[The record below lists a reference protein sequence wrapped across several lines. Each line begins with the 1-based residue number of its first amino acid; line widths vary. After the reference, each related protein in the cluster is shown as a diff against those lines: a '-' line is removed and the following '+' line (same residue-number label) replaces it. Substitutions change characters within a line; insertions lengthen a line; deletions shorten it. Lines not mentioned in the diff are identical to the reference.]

1 MAVIH
6 YTILVLATGLERLY
20 ELRISKKN
28 ARIAMEQG
36 GNEVGRGHFPW
47 MVALH
52 TSLLVG
58 AIAEVW
64 IFDRPF
70 IIWLGIPMLIITL
83 ACQFARYWIISTLGW
98 QWNTRVIVV
107 PGAQRIRRGPY
118 RFRWLRHPNYWI
130 VVIEGIAL
138 PMIHTAWVTAVI
150 FTILNAIL
158 LLGFRVPTEDEALK
172 ELA

>member
-1 MAVIH
+1 MIL
-6 YTILVLATGLERLY
+6 YTIFVLATGLERLY
-20 ELRISKKN
+20 ELRISKIN

-70 IIWLGIPMLIITL
+70 IIWLGLPMLIITL

>member
-1 MAVIH
+1 
-6 YTILVLATGLERLY
+6 
-20 ELRISKKN
+20 
-28 ARIAMEQG
+28 
-36 GNEVGRGHFPW
+36 
-47 MVALH
+47 
-52 TSLLVG
+52 
-58 AIAEVW
+58 
-64 IFDRPF
+64 
-70 IIWLGIPMLIITL
+70 MLIITL

>member
-1 MAVIH
+1 MIL
-6 YTILVLATGLERLY
+6 YTIFVLATGLERLY
-20 ELRISKKN
+20 ELRISKIN

-47 MVALH
+47 IVALH

>member
-1 MAVIH
+1 MIL
-6 YTILVLATGLERLY
+6 YTIFVLATGLERLY
-20 ELRISKKN
+20 ELRISKIN

-52 TSLLVG
+52 TSLLLG

-70 IIWLGIPMLIITL
+70 IIWLGLPMLIITL

>member
-1 MAVIH
+1 MIL
-6 YTILVLATGLERLY
+6 YTIFVFATGLERLY
-20 ELRISKKN
+20 ELRISKIN
-28 ARIAMEQG
+28 ARIAMKQG

-70 IIWLGIPMLIITL
+70 IIWMGIPMLIITL

-158 LLGFRVPTEDEALK
+158 LLGFRVPTEDEALQ

>member
-1 MAVIH
+1 MIL
-6 YTILVLATGLERLY
+6 YTIFVLATGLERLY
-20 ELRISKKN
+20 ELRISKIN

-47 MVALH
+47 IVALH

-70 IIWLGIPMLIITL
+70 IIWLGLPMLIITL

>member
-1 MAVIH
+1 MIL
-6 YTILVLATGLERLY
+6 YTIFVLATGLERLY
-20 ELRISKKN
+20 ELRISKIN

-36 GNEVGRGHFPW
+36 GNEVGRRHFPW

-52 TSLLVG
+52 TSLLLG

-83 ACQFARYWIISTLGW
+83 ACQFARYWVISTLGW

>member
-1 MAVIH
+1 MIL
-6 YTILVLATGLERLY
+6 YTMFVLATGLERLY
-20 ELRISKKN
+20 ELRISKVN

-52 TSLLVG
+52 TSLLLG

-107 PGAQRIRRGPY
+107 PGAERIRRGPY

>member
-1 MAVIH
+1 MIL
-6 YTILVLATGLERLY
+6 YTMFVLATGLERLY
-20 ELRISKKN
+20 ELRISKVN

-172 ELA
+172 ALA

>member
-1 MAVIH
+1 MIP
-6 YTILVLATGLERLY
+6 YTIFVLATGLERLY
-20 ELRISKKN
+20 ELRISKVN

-52 TSLLVG
+52 TSLLLG

-70 IIWLGIPMLIITL
+70 IIWLGLPMLIITL

>member
-1 MAVIH
+1 MIL
-6 YTILVLATGLERLY
+6 YTIFVLATGLERLY
-20 ELRISKKN
+20 ELRISKIN

-47 MVALH
+47 IVALH

-172 ELA
+172 ALA

>member
-1 MAVIH
+1 MIL
-6 YTILVLATGLERLY
+6 YTMFVLATGLERLY
-20 ELRISKKN
+20 ELRISKVN

-64 IFDRPF
+64 IFDRPC

-107 PGAQRIRRGPY
+107 PGAERIRRGPY

-172 ELA
+172 ALA

>member
-1 MAVIH
+1 MIP
-6 YTILVLATGLERLY
+6 YTIFVFATGLERLY
-20 ELRISKKN
+20 ELRISKIN

-47 MVALH
+47 MVTLH

>member
-1 MAVIH
+1 MIL
-6 YTILVLATGLERLY
+6 YTIFVLATGLERLY
-20 ELRISKKN
+20 ELRISKVN

-36 GNEVGRGHFPW
+36 GNEVGRRHFPW

-52 TSLLVG
+52 TSLLLG

>member
-1 MAVIH
+1 MIL
-6 YTILVLATGLERLY
+6 YTIFVLATGLERLY
-20 ELRISKKN
+20 ELRISRVN

-52 TSLLVG
+52 TSLLAG

>member
-1 MAVIH
+1 M
-6 YTILVLATGLERLY
+6 ILYPIFVLATGLERLY
-20 ELRISKKN
+20 ELRISKIN

>member
-1 MAVIH
+1 MIL
-6 YTILVLATGLERLY
+6 YTIFVLGTGLERLY
-20 ELRISKKN
+20 ELRISKIN

-52 TSLLVG
+52 TSLLGG

-107 PGAQRIRRGPY
+107 PGAQRIGRGPY

>member
-1 MAVIH
+1 MIL
-6 YTILVLATGLERLY
+6 YTIFVLATGLERLY
-20 ELRISKKN
+20 ELRISKIN

-52 TSLLVG
+52 TGLLVG

-158 LLGFRVPTEDEALK
+158 LLGFRGPTEDEALK

>member
-1 MAVIH
+1 MIL
-6 YTILVLATGLERLY
+6 YTIFVFATGLERLY
-20 ELRISKKN
+20 ELRISKIN

-47 MVALH
+47 IVALH

-83 ACQFARYWIISTLGW
+83 ACQCARYWIISTLGW

>member
-1 MAVIH
+1 MIL
-6 YTILVLATGLERLY
+6 YTMFVLATGLERLY
-20 ELRISKKN
+20 ELRISKVN

-107 PGAQRIRRGPY
+107 PGAERIRRGPY

-172 ELA
+172 ALA

>member
-1 MAVIH
+1 MIL
-6 YTILVLATGLERLY
+6 YTIFVLATGLERLY
-20 ELRISKKN
+20 ELRISKIN

-172 ELA
+172 ALA

>member
-1 MAVIH
+1 MIL
-6 YTILVLATGLERLY
+6 YTIFVLATGLERLY
-20 ELRISKKN
+20 ELRISKIN

-36 GNEVGRGHFPW
+36 GNEVGRRHFPW

-52 TSLLVG
+52 TSLLLG

>member
-1 MAVIH
+1 MIL
-6 YTILVLATGLERLY
+6 YTIFVLATGLERLY
-20 ELRISKKN
+20 ELRISKIN

-83 ACQFARYWIISTLGW
+83 ACQCARYWIISTLGW

-150 FTILNAIL
+150 FAILNAIL
-158 LLGFRVPTEDEALK
+158 LLGFRIPTEDEALK

>member
-1 MAVIH
+1 MIL
-6 YTILVLATGLERLY
+6 YTIFVLATGLERLY
-20 ELRISKKN
+20 ELRISRVN

-172 ELA
+172 ALA

>member
-1 MAVIH
+1 VIL
-6 YTILVLATGLERLY
+6 YTIFVLATGLERLY
-20 ELRISKKN
+20 ELRISKIN

-36 GNEVGRGHFPW
+36 GNEVGRRHFPW

-52 TSLLVG
+52 TSLLLG

>member
-1 MAVIH
+1 MIL
-6 YTILVLATGLERLY
+6 YTIFVLATGLERLY
-20 ELRISKKN
+20 ELRISKIN

-52 TSLLVG
+52 TSLLLG

>member
-1 MAVIH
+1 MIL
-6 YTILVLATGLERLY
+6 YTIFVFATGLERLY
-20 ELRISKKN
+20 ELRISKIN

>member
-1 MAVIH
+1 MIP
-6 YTILVLATGLERLY
+6 YTIFVLATGLERLY
-20 ELRISKKN
+20 ELRISKIN

-70 IIWLGIPMLIITL
+70 IIWLGLPMLIITL

>member
-1 MAVIH
+1 MIL
-6 YTILVLATGLERLY
+6 YTIFVLATGLERLY
-20 ELRISKKN
+20 ELRISKIN

-83 ACQFARYWIISTLGW
+83 ACQCARYWIISTLGW

-158 LLGFRVPTEDEALK
+158 LLGFRIPTEDEALK

>member
-1 MAVIH
+1 MIL
-6 YTILVLATGLERLY
+6 YTIFVLATGLERLY
-20 ELRISKKN
+20 ELRISKIN

-64 IFDRPF
+64 TFDRPF

>member
-1 MAVIH
+1 MIL
-6 YTILVLATGLERLY
+6 YTIFVFATGLERLY
-20 ELRISKKN
+20 ELRISKIN

-107 PGAQRIRRGPY
+107 PGAQRIRQGPY